1 MVLLLAA
8 GKVAGAAGVFWWWV
22 AWGCLAACWWWV
34 AGLPVW
40 LPVLTAGWLS
50 VGLKGLAACWA
61 ACTLGLWGSCLDA
74 GLAMHCCFPRCCGSP
89 HLCCGGSP
97 HCCGGPFLWD
107 RFRAS
112 PGACKVPSKRARRHA
127 DAASVHAF
135 LKPPWCRPAH
145 AIPDAPL
152 QELPNALM
160 DSDLPFPT
168 PPSANP
174 AL

>member
-1 MVLLLAA
+1 MHYRPSLLLSAA
-8 GKVAGAAGVFWWWV
+8 VVSLLLLSAAAISCCCFLPLLFFAAASSCCYPRCRCPLAVGPLTAVVF
-22 AWGCLAACWWWV
+22 
-34 AGLPVW
+34 
-40 LPVLTAGWLS
+40 LTAGSLTAGS
-50 VGLKGLAACWA
+50 LTAAC
-61 ACTLGLWGSCLDA
+61 GD
-74 GLAMHCCFPRCCGSP
+74 
-89 HLCCGGSP
+89 
-97 HCCGGPFLWD
+97 PFLWD

-127 DAASVHAF
+127 DAARVHAF